1 MGSSEESSWTY
12 SVTTEAGPTRRSAFG
27 LGGVLIGA
35 LAGATFDEGL
45 GAVSAVGIAVLAGPS
60 RKPLA

>member
-1 MGSSEESSWTY
+1 MGSSWTY
-12 SVTTEAGPTRRSAFG
+12 SVTSEAGPTRRSA
-27 LGGVLIGA
+27 LSKGGVVIGA

-45 GAVSAVGIAVLAGPS
+45 GAVSAVVIAVLANPS